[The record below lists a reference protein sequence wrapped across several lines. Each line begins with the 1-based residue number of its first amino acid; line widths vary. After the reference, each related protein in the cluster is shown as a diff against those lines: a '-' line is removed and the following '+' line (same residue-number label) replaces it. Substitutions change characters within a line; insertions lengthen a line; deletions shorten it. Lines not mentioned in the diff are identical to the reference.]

1 MRIEIVYNSITEFI
15 SSAINRAQKSVV
27 IALPYFDNIDILR
40 TLIIRT
46 KNKCDVHII
55 VADCN
60 ENQKFFGDY
69 NRIQFG
75 QPTLHRIPLSEAHIL
90 TDPVCVIDDHIVL
103 NGSFSCYKKYSDED
117 DFLVVNF
124 ENPALNAEFRKNIEQ
139 LYAIEKEH
147 LQLLNEPT
155 NEDAAEGLQLWEHSR
170 VDALKLQLSNYQNQ
184 YRAMDIEKLELN
196 KVLVD
201 FNHQHTLE
209 LGDIIMDILEL
220 KTEKLKHDKEAM
232 NEALND
238 KDAYE
243 ENYNAE
249 RNKDIIDINED
260 DKLALKKLFREATM
274 LCHPDKFSNANQEI
288 QEQAEDIFKALN
300 EGNARND
307 IDIVKELLKRLKT
320 GFLNI
325 DDLVAKNSVDFYQGK
340 IKIFKDKLSIIINE
354 VFAIKN
360 SETYLTIT
368 EIEDWNSYFRA
379 MKASLQEEL
388 ETLQRM

>member
-1 MRIEIVYNSITEFI
+1 MRIEIVYNRITDFI
-15 SSAINRAQKSVV
+15 SDAVNRAQKSVV
-27 IALPYFDNIDILR
+27 IAMPYFDNIEILR
-40 TLIIRT
+40 SLIIRT

-55 VADCN
+55 VGDCH

-69 NRIQFG
+69 SRIQFG
-75 QPTLHRIPLSEAHIL
+75 QPTLHKLPLSEAYVL
-90 TDPVCVIDDHIVL
+90 TDPFCIIDDHIVL
-103 NGSFSCYKKYSDED
+103 NGSFSCYKKFSDEN

-124 ENPALNAEFRKNIEQ
+124 ENQDLNAEFRKNVEQ
-139 LYAIEKEH
+139 LYAIEEEH
-147 LQLLNEPT
+147 KLLLNEANDET
-155 NEDAAEGLQLWEHSR
+155 LNGIQIWEHSR
-170 VDALKLQLSNYQNQ
+170 VDALKLQLSNYENQ
-184 YRAMDIEKLELN
+184 FRAMDIEKLELN

-232 NEALND
+232 SEAMND

-249 RNKDIIDINED
+249 RNKDIIDIDEV

-274 LCHPDKFSNANQEI
+274 LCHPDKFNNANEEV

-300 EGNARND
+300 EANARND
-307 IDIVKELLKRLKT
+307 IDVVKELLKRLKT

-325 DDLVAKNSVDFYQGK
+325 DDLVSKNSIEFYQGK
-340 IKIFKDKLSIIINE
+340 IKIFKDRLSIIINE
-354 VFAIKN
+354 VFGIKN

-368 EIEDWNSYFRA
+368 EIENWDAYFRA
-379 MKASLQEEL
+379 MKSSLQEEL